1 MEIKKT
7 ETANITEENFET
19 AAKELYDDYGLEF
32 YKDAVLTYVLNTAL
46 DYPDD
51 VGPWI
56 ECLTPEQVRGI
67 LKHMRDVFT
76 DYMNEITNDQWDAI
90 MEEK

>member
-56 ECLTPEQVRGI
+56 ECLTPEQTRDI
-67 LKHMRDVFT
+67 LNHMRDVFT
-76 DYMNEITNDQWDAI
+76 DYINEITNEQWDAV
-90 MEEK
+90 MEER